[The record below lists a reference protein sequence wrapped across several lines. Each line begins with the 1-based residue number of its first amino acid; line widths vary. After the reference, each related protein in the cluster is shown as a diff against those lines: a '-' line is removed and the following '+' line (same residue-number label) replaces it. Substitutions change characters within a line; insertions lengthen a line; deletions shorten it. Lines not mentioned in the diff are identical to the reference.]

1 MERAPMTQEEV
12 EGTVRAARDSVW
24 VINDELSKLANN
36 MPWNEE
42 RKGNI
47 ERNVAHLEIVMAD
60 PEISGSGLDL
70 SDLTTAIAAGKQEL
84 TTRQ

>member
-1 MERAPMTQEEV
+1 MTQEQI

-24 VINDELSKLANN
+24 VINAELSKLANN

-47 ERNVAHLEIVMAD
+47 ERNVAHLDLVMAN

-70 SDLTTAIAAGKQEL
+70 SDLTAAINAGKQEL

>member
-1 MERAPMTQEEV
+1 MEREPMTQEKIES
-12 EGTVRAARDSVW
+12 TVRVARDSVW
-24 VINDELSKLANN
+24 VINDELAKLANN

-47 ERNVAHLEIVMAD
+47 ERNVSHLEIVMSD

-70 SDLTTAIAAGKQEL
+70 SDITAAIAAGKQEL
-84 TTRQ
+84 TSRQ